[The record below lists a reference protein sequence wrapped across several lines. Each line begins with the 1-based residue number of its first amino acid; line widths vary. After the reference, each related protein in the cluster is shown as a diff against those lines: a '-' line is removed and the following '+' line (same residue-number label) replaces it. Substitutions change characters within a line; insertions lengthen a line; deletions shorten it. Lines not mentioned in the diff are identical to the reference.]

1 MPRVFKVGIKGN
13 IKQVAAFSFVPQKAE
28 YEDAGLVKIP
38 NVLLYI
44 DCFSMHIREWLTLL

>member
-13 IKQVAAFSFVPQKAE
+13 IKQLAAFSFVPQKAE
-28 YEDAGLVKIP
+28 YNAGLVKIP